1 MNKKRQ
7 TMMMALLLTASAGI
21 KAQSVTYNHDESVQ
35 NQVTIQETGAGS
47 FTPDLY
53 YDAFHKSYR
62 NWAAE
67 QNKLSFRTM
76 TVAAMKLQEPYA
88 EKIDS
93 CLTKRMRVE
102 AENLLDR
109 QVDAAWLIE
118 KGKVNDALTT
128 FKEHIESITLNG
140 GSYRTYEDWKE
151 TYDMVVFGIQCI
163 QDGYM
168 PNSERQQQY
177 MQAYKDVRTKDLK
190 LVKFLSFLKFSR
202 RPYWS
207 TQTLHR
213 KEHLV
218 RNSSLNSLT
227 RWKQSAV
234 QAMQRR

>member
-1 MNKKRQ
+1 MKRQ
-7 TMMMALLLTASAGI
+7 TLMMALLFAVSAGI

-62 NWAAE
+62 NWAPE
-67 QNKLSFRTM
+67 QNKLSFRTL

-93 CLTKRMRVE
+93 NLTKRMRVE

-109 QVDAAWLIE
+109 EVDAAWLVE
-118 KGKVNDALTT
+118 KGKVNSALST
-128 FKEHIESITLNG
+128 FREHVESITLNG
-140 GSYRTYEDWKE
+140 GSYKTYEDWKE

-168 PNSERQQQY
+168 PNSEREQQY
-177 MQAYKDVRTKDLK
+177 MQAYKDVRAKDVK
-190 LVKFLSFLKFSR
+190 LVKLLSLLKSSHHH
-202 RPYWS
+202 YWS
-207 TQTLHR
+207 SHMLQR
-213 KEHLV
+213 KENVV
-218 RNSSLNSLT
+218 RNSGLNSLT
-227 RWKQSAV
+227 RWKDAAV
-234 QAMQRR
+234 QAMQRK